1 MWIATSHNVIG
12 GWQQAGNVIRLE
24 AENKYENYNYY
35 YYYQVGGRES
45 LDVRD
50 QRDVG
55 RHTIC
60 RTCLPGPVVFCLKA
74 SSTRSLSLSLLSE
87 GQVYQVFVSQSF
99 F

>member
-12 GWQQAGNVIRLE
+12 GGQQAGNVIRLE
-24 AENKYENYNYY
+24 AENNMRIIIIIIFIRLEAENKYENYNY

-55 RHTIC
+55 GHTIC
-60 RTCLPGPVVFCLKA
+60 RACLPGPVVFF
-74 SSTRSLSLSLLSE
+74 SE
-87 GQVYQVFVSQSF
+87 GQVYQVP
-99 F
+99 